1 MAHAGT
7 MIAQPQPQSMS
18 VVDYLEWEPQQ
29 NLRYEFVWGELR
41 AMTGG
46 TIPHN
51 LIALN
56 FYRSI
61 WKLVRNQGGRTF
73 VNGVKVQVNEAGLY
87 RYPDV
92 MVSCDQRDRANLKL
106 IQFPT
111 LIVEV
116 LSPGTEALDRGDK
129 FAEYRDLPSLQ
140 EYVLISAD
148 KVGVECY
155 RRQEGGFWLYQAYG
169 EGSEI
174 ALESIGFKG
183 AIALLYDDVEFAPAS
198 QDAP

>member
-1 MAHAGT
+1 
-7 MIAQPQPQSMS
+7 MIAQPQSQSMS
-18 VVDYLEWEPQQ
+18 VTDYLEWEPQQ
-29 NLRYEFVWGELR
+29 ELRYEFVWGELQ

-56 FYRSI
+56 LYSAIRERV
-61 WKLVRNQGGRTF
+61 KKQGCRTF
-73 VNGVKVQVNEAGLY
+73 VNDVKVQVNEAGLY

-92 MVSCDQRDRANLKL
+92 IVSCDKRDRANLKL
-106 IQFPT
+106 IQFPK

-129 FAEYRDLPSLQ
+129 FAEYRSLSSLQ

-148 KVGVECY
+148 KIGVECY
-155 RRQEGGFWLYQAYG
+155 RRRDGGFWLYQSYS
-169 EGSEI
+169 EGDEI
-174 ALESIGFKG
+174 ALESIEFKG
-183 AIALLYDDVEFAPAS
+183 AIALLYDDVEFAPSS
-198 QDAP
+198 QDAN

>member
-1 MAHAGT
+1 
-7 MIAQPQPQSMS
+7 MIAQPRPQSMS
-18 VVDYLEWEPQQ
+18 VADYLEWEPQQ
-29 NLRYEFVWGELR
+29 ELRYEFVWGELR

-56 FYRSI
+56 FYSVIRE
-61 WKLVRNQGGRTF
+61 LVRNRGCRTF
-73 VNGVKVQVNEAGLY
+73 VNDVKVQVNESGLY

-174 ALESIGFKG
+174 VLESIGFKG